1 MSPEQ
6 GNLVIRINGLSAG
19 YGKRIILRDVDLE
32 LRAGEFW
39 FFVGPNGVGKSTLIN
54 ALLGI
59 LQPQEGE
66 IFLNPEFA
74 HRNLIGF
81 VPQRCDLNPTLP
93 IAVHEFVLMGLAGL
107 QVKKREGIE
116 RLSWALEKMKL
127 EEMEEKNYWSLSGG
141 QRQRALVAR
150 ALIRRPK
157 LLIADEP
164 TKDLDLPAT
173 NALME
178 CLTDLNQK
186 ENLTVL
192 LVTHD
197 LHLAARYCTHAALF
211 TNGSV
216 RTGVCQVILSS
227 ETLERAYGVP
237 VAIGHEVGSQGSG
250 SLSWSGEHR

>member
-1 MSPEQ
+1 MATEQ
-6 GNLVIRINGLSAG
+6 GDLVLSIKRLSVG
-19 YGKRIILRDVDLE
+19 YGKRIILRDVNLE
-32 LRAGEFW
+32 LRTGEFW

-59 LQPQEGE
+59 LQPQQGQ
-66 IFLNPEFA
+66 IFLNSEFA
-74 HRNLIGF
+74 HRSLIGF

-93 IAVHEFVLMGLAGL
+93 VVVHEFVLMGLAGL
-107 QVKKREGIE
+107 RIKKKERIE

-127 EEMEEKNYWSLSGG
+127 GEMEEKNYWSLSGG

-197 LHLAARYCTHAALF
+197 LNLAARYCTHAALF
-211 TNGSV
+211 VNGSV
-216 RTGVCQVILSS
+216 STGVCQAVLNSKD
-227 ETLERAYGVP
+227 LGRAYGVP
-237 VAIGHEVGSQGSG
+237 ISIGSETAAPGAG
-250 SLSWSGEHR
+250 SLRRPEGHP

>member
-1 MSPEQ
+1 MATERE
-6 GNLVIRINGLSAG
+6 NLVLRINDLSVG
-19 YGKRIILRDVDLE
+19 FGKRTVLKDVNFE

-39 FFVGPNGVGKSTLIN
+39 FFIGPNGVGKSTLIN
-54 ALLGI
+54 IFLGV
-59 LQPQEGE
+59 LQPQQGKM
-66 IFLNPEFA
+66 FLNPEFA
-74 HRNLIGF
+74 HRSLIGF

-93 IAVHEFVLMGLAGL
+93 IAIHEFVLMGLADL
-107 QVKKREGIE
+107 RAKKKERNA
-116 RLSWALEKMKL
+116 RLSWALEKMRL
-127 EEMEEKNYWSLSGG
+127 QDMEEKNYWSLSGG

-197 LHLAARYCTHAALF
+197 LNLAARYCTHAALF
-211 TNGSV
+211 VNGSV
-216 RTGVCQVILSS
+216 RTGICQVVLNS
-227 ETLERAYGVP
+227 ENLERAYGVP
-237 VAIGHEVGSQGSG
+237 VSIGHEVESQAPAT
-250 SLSWSGEHR
+250 

>member
-1 MSPEQ
+1 MTTQQ
-6 GNLVIRINGLSAG
+6 GDLVLKINSLSMG
-19 YGKRIILRDVDLE
+19 YGKRIILKDVNLE
-32 LRAGEFW
+32 LKAGEFW

-54 ALLGI
+54 TLLGI
-59 LQPQEGE
+59 LQPQQGQ

-93 IAVHEFVLMGLAGL
+93 IVIHEFVLMGLAG
-107 QVKKREGIE
+107 VRTNKKESIE

-127 EEMEEKNYWSLSGG
+127 GEMEEKNYWSLSGG

-157 LLIADEP
+157 FLIADEP

-197 LHLAARYCTHAALF
+197 LNLAARYCTHAALF
-211 TNGSV
+211 VNGSIK
-216 RTGVCQVILSS
+216 TGVCQAILNSKD
-227 ETLERAYGVP
+227 LGRAYGVP
-237 VAIGHEVGSQGSG
+237 ISIGYETGAPGSG
-250 SLSWSGEHR
+250 SPHQPGGNL